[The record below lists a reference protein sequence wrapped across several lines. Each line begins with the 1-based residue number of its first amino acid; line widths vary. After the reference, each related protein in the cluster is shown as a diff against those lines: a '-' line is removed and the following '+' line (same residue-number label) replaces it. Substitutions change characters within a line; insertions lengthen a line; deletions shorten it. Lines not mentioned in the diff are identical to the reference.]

1 MSANSIK
8 ANLLI
13 TLSLLLVASDYGNA
27 AKVRVKK
34 RKASDYGNAAKV
46 RVKNNLEEGQTLTLS
61 CSYYI
66 ADNNKTTTVAGVLSG
81 DQVKELSLVPDVTTS
96 VDCSFTWGGS
106 SHLFLLY
113 SQYRDLSYCDTEC
126 TWSIKQ
132 DRPCRVDPNN
142 SQIKYYAI
150 HGSTDYYSQMFVIGM
165 MICV

>member
-1 MSANSIK
+1 MSANSMK
-8 ANLLI
+8 ASLLI
-13 TLSLLLVASDYGNA
+13 TLSLLLV
-27 AKVRVKK
+27 
-34 RKASDYGNAAKV
+34 ASDYGNAAKV

-66 ADNNKTTTVAGVLSG
+66 ADNNKTATVAGVLSG

-113 SQYRDLSYCDTEC
+113 SQYRDGSYCVPEC

-142 SQIKYYAI
+142 SQIKYYCDSWI
-150 HGSTDYYSQMFVIGM
+150 N
-165 MICV
+165 